1 METGTARAKVTDRIR
16 HMVHSAIIKNRRY
29 LEDEQLIKSE
39 QLDVF
44 DEIFS
49 ASVRDAEI
57 KELSSHFAPIF
68 RQDHPCH
75 LAIWGKTGTGKTLTF
90 TYFLKLLTE
99 MCQTSGIPIRHV
111 HLDLSNP
118 RPCFRAL
125 NDLACLLNASK
136 RYEKGISLE
145 EMMFHIERKLSRYH
159 GYLVLF
165 IDEVD
170 NVRHD
175 KDNFMTFLVRR
186 LPQQVPAKVILVLA
200 SNRLNWPDQL
210 DPRVKSFLRINEL
223 VFEPYNAIDLQHI
236 LRIRV
241 EKALDAGSVEPGV
254 IEKIAA
260 LACREHGDARKAVQ
274 LLAKSA
280 YWAEKAGSRLTSE
293 IIDQA
298 ANELETDRYLTM
310 VRSAPT
316 QMKAVMAAVI
326 EATRRREKEVL
337 GTGEAYEA
345 YQGFCRRTDIRALTG
360 RAFGD
365 LLAELDLYCL
375 IRCRVISR
383 GRYGRSREIHMDL
396 PEEFVEQIYRTVLCD
411 LGLCKSSGHSTRVI
425 DSAQDGPVQA
435 TADLAGTVTPS
446 NRLPL

>member
-1 METGTARAKVTDRIR
+1 MEPKETRAKVTNRIR
-16 HMVHSAIIKNRRY
+16 HMVKSAMIKNRRY
-29 LEDEQLIKSE
+29 LEDEQLIQSE

-44 DEIFS
+44 DEIFNT
-49 ASVRDAEI
+49 SVRDVEI

-68 RQDHPCH
+68 RDDHPCH
-75 LAIWGKTGTGKTLTF
+75 LAIWGKTGTGKTLTLM
-90 TYFLKLLTE
+90 YFLKLLTE
-99 MCQTSGIPIRHV
+99 MCRTSRIPIRHV

-186 LPQQVPAKVILVLA
+186 LPQQVPAKIILVLV
-200 SNRLNWPDQL
+200 SNRLDWPDQL
-210 DPRVKSFLRINEL
+210 DPRVKSFLRMNEL
-223 VFEPYNAIDLQHI
+223 IFEPYDAMDLQRI

-241 EKALDAGSVEPGV
+241 EKALDPGSVEPGV

-260 LACREHGDARKAVQ
+260 LASREHGDARKAVQ

-280 YWAEKAGSRLTSE
+280 YWAEKAGTKLTTA
-293 IIDQA
+293 IIDRA
-298 ANELETDRYLTM
+298 ADALETDRYLTLI
-310 VRSAPT
+310 RTGPT
-316 QMKAVMAAVI
+316 QMKGVMAAVI
-326 EATRRREKEVL
+326 EAKRQLKKRVL

-345 YQGFCRRTDIRALTG
+345 YKAFCKQADIRSLTG

-365 LLAELDLYCL
+365 VLAELDLYCL
-375 IRCRVISR
+375 VRCRIVSR
-383 GRYGRSREIHMDL
+383 GRYGRSREILLDL
-396 PEEFVEQIYRTVLCD
+396 PEELVEHIYRAILSD
-411 LGLCKSSGHSTRVI
+411 LEIRRSPRPSPPPANSAHSI
-425 DSAQDGPVQA
+425 
-435 TADLAGTVTPS
+435 
-446 NRLPL
+446 N

>member
-1 METGTARAKVTDRIR
+1 MEPQETRAKVTNRIR
-16 HMVHSAIIKNRRY
+16 HMVKSAMIKNRRY
-29 LEDEQLIKSE
+29 LEDEQLIQSE

-44 DEIFS
+44 DEIFNT
-49 ASVRDAEI
+49 SVRDAEI

-68 RQDHPCH
+68 RDDHPCH
-75 LAIWGKTGTGKTLTF
+75 LAIWGKTGTGKTLTLM
-90 TYFLKLLTE
+90 YFLKLLTE
-99 MCQTSGIPIRHV
+99 MCRTSKIPIRHI

-145 EMMFHIERKLSRYH
+145 EMMFHIEKKLARYH
-159 GYLVLF
+159 GYLILF
-165 IDEVD
+165 IDEID

-186 LPQQVPAKVILVLA
+186 LPQQVPAKVILVLV
-200 SNRLNWPDQL
+200 SNRLDWPDQL
-210 DPRVKSFLRINEL
+210 DPRVKSFLRMNEL
-223 VFEPYNAIDLQHI
+223 IFEPYDAMDLQHI

-241 EKALDAGSVEPGV
+241 EKALDPGSVEPGV

-260 LACREHGDARKAVQ
+260 LASREHGDARKAVQ

-280 YWAEKAGSRLTSE
+280 YWAEKAGTKLTTD
-293 IIDQA
+293 IIDHA
-298 ANELETDRYLTM
+298 ANALETDRYLTLI
-310 VRSAPT
+310 RTGPT

-326 EATRRREKEVL
+326 EAKRLLKKRVL

-345 YQGFCRRTDIRALTG
+345 YKAFCKQADIRSLTG

-365 LLAELDLYCL
+365 VLAELDLYCL
-375 IRCRVISR
+375 VRYRIVSR
-383 GRYGRSREIHMDL
+383 GRYGRSREILLDL
-396 PEEFVEQIYRTVLCD
+396 PEGLVEHIYRAILSD
-411 LGLCKSSGHSTRVI
+411 LEIRESPPPSPPPVN
-425 DSAQDGPVQA
+425 SAHII
-435 TADLAGTVTPS
+435 
-446 NRLPL
+446 N

>member
-1 METGTARAKVTDRIR
+1 MESGQARAKVTDRIR
-16 HMVHSAIIKNRRY
+16 HMVQSAMIKNRRY
-29 LEDEQLIKSE
+29 LEDEQLIRSE

-44 DEIFS
+44 DEIFN

-57 KELSSHFAPIF
+57 KELSSHFAPVF
-68 RQDHPCH
+68 RDDHPCH
-75 LAIWGKTGTGKTLTF
+75 LAIWGKTGTGKTLTLM
-90 TYFLKLLTE
+90 YFLRLLTE
-99 MCQTSGIPIRHV
+99 MCQARKIPIRHV

-136 RYEKGISLE
+136 RYERGISLE
-145 EMMFHIERKLSRYH
+145 EMMFHIEKKLSHYH

-175 KDNFMTFLVRR
+175 KDNFMTFLIRR
-186 LPQQVPAKVILVLA
+186 LPQQVPARVILVLV
-200 SNRLNWPDQL
+200 SNRLDWPDRL
-210 DPRVKSFLRINEL
+210 DPRVKSFLRMNEL
-223 VFEPYNAIDLQHI
+223 VFEPYDALDLQHI

-241 EKALDAGSVEPGV
+241 EKALDPGSVEPGV

-260 LACREHGDARKAVQ
+260 LASREHGDARKAVQ

-280 YWAEKAGSRLTSE
+280 YWAEKAGSKLTTN

-298 ANELETDRYLTM
+298 ADELETDRYLTL
-310 VRSAPT
+310 VRSSPT
-316 QMKAVMAAVI
+316 QMKAVMGAII
-326 EATRRREKEVL
+326 EANRHLKKGVL
-337 GTGEAYEA
+337 DTGEAYEA
-345 YQGFCRRTDIRALTG
+345 YKAFCHRADLRSLTG

-375 IRCRVISR
+375 VRCRIISR
-383 GRYGRSREIHMDL
+383 GRYGRSREIQLDL
-396 PEEFVEQIYRTVLCD
+396 PEELAEHIYRAIL
-411 LGLCKSSGHSTRVI
+411 
-425 DSAQDGPVQA
+425 
-435 TADLAGTVTPS
+435 ADLQVRQSP
-446 NRLPL
+446 RHLLLPIGSTMN